1 MQRYNKKERKPSTSF
16 PFDFKFNPILTF
28 CNVSHYYLCHFAYIL
43 SANSIKLLQKV
54 TIGTTDTNS
63 SSEQDTQQQEY
74 QSG

>member
-16 PFDFKFNPILTF
+16 PFDFKSNPILTF
-28 CNVSHYYLCHFAYIL
+28 CNVLHYSLCHIAYTL
-43 SANSIKLLQKV
+43 SVNSIRLLQKV
-54 TIGTTDTNS
+54 IIGTTDTNS

>member
-28 CNVSHYYLCHFAYIL
+28 CNVLCYSLCHFAYIL
-43 SANSIKLLQKV
+43 SVNSIKLLQKV
-54 TIGTTDTNS
+54 ITGTTDTNS